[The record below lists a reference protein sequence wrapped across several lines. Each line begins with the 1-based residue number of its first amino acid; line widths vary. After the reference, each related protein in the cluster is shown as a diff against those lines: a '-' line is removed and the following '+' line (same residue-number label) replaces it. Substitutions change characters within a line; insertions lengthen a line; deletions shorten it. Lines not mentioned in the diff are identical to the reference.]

1 MPVADHDPLGD
12 EHFGERLTD
21 ALRDT
26 GSTFRTD
33 QALLAARGELRG
45 RRLRTR
51 RWAAV
56 AGGVAGVALIG
67 AAGAVVL
74 PGGTGGR
81 QQEAAA
87 ATSPAPRSTPATP
100 AGAVTA
106 DALVATL
113 KKLLPRGSFSSQEG
127 RGTDTPVAGRT
138 VSPYARV
145 VYDDG
150 RGEAAVAVSVNRL
163 QPGSEEARRT
173 AQCPQL
179 VFVAYENCFFK
190 KLDDGSSLVILK
202 SHEDLNRR
210 SGTKLWSA
218 ELVTPRGEHVS
229 VREWNA
235 AAEKGS
241 PVTRE
246 QPPLDSAGLKAL
258 ATAREWRDFAAAVP
272 VDPRASAAPPA
283 RDGSVSAT
291 LAGLVPRGLKVV
303 SKGTPDPGFGY
314 VVVDDGRGRSL
325 VQVNDQPDMRDV
337 EGQLFGSGAETL
349 PDGTKVVT
357 HRGPGEKG
365 IDGIVMWTVD
375 TIRPDGR
382 RVVVSAFNSGGQ
394 KTPATRKEPALT
406 MKQLE
411 GIATDP
417 KWLSL
422 G

>member
-33 QALLAARGELRG
+33 QALLAARGELHG

-56 AGGVAGVALIG
+56 AGGVAGVALVG
-67 AAGAVVL
+67 VAGAVLL
-74 PGGTGGR
+74 PGGTGDR
-81 QQEAAA
+81 QREAAA
-87 ATSPAPRSTPATP
+87 ATSPAARAASATP

-106 DALVATL
+106 DALVGTL

-163 QPGSEEARRT
+163 LPGGEEARQT
-173 AQCPQL
+173 AQCPDGA
-179 VFVAYENCFFK
+179 FIAFDDCSAA
-190 KLDDGSSLVILK
+190 KLADGSALVVLK
-202 SHEDLNRR
+202 GYEYPNRR
-210 SGTKLWSA
+210 GGTKLWSA

-235 AAEKGS
+235 AAGKDS

-258 ATAREWRDFAAAVP
+258 ATAREWRAFAAAVP

-283 RDGSVSAT
+283 RGGSVSAA

-303 SKGTPDPGFGY
+303 AKGTPDPGFGY

-325 VQVNDQPDMRDV
+325 VQVNDQRDMRDV
-337 EGQLFGSGAETL
+337 EGQLFGAGAETL

-357 HRGPGEKG
+357 RQGPGEKG

-394 KTPATRKEPALT
+394 NAPATRKEPALT
-406 MKQLE
+406 MQQLE
-411 GIATDP
+411 RIATDP